1 MYGAHYMGIASPAHA
16 KCFKEMRCLWMRFNK
31 CMKQLNKY
39 IIPLLGSLVMAA
51 PILAVADELAE
62 IKALKERLTAL
73 EAKLTEQDKKVEQ
86 RTTTLAT
93 EIQQSRIGQL
103 IPEKKELKS
112 QWGMGPAASSVYNV
126 PGGISLG
133 GYGEMNYRALV
144 ADAQGKADKGDLLR
158 LVTYVGYKFNDNI
171 LFNSEI
177 ELEHGNTEEMGGD
190 SGEDSG
196 EVAVEF
202 AYMDFLVQ
210 KEFNVRAGSVLIPM
224 GFINEIHE
232 PTYFY
237 GVVRPDVE
245 RYIIPSTWN
254 EMGAGLFG
262 QADMAGKLEYRTYLV
277 NGLRASRFED
287 SGIREGRQ
295 AGNKALFED
304 VAWTSRLDYSPEA
317 IPGFMVG
324 SSFWI
329 GNSGQNED
337 FNGST
342 PNVRTIIGEAHA
354 QYRYRQLSMRAL
366 GAWTG
371 IDDAATVSTA
381 NGETIA
387 DRQNGWYVEAAY
399 DVLPHLVRGT
409 RQSVE
414 PFFRYE
420 QLDTQAAVPSGFTRN
435 DSLDKQ
441 IYTVGVSYKPV
452 DKVVI
457 KADYKNYQTDGPTPT
472 ADEVAVGLGFVY

>member
-1 MYGAHYMGIASPAHA
+1 MYGAHYMSIAASLIA
-16 KCFKEMRCLWMRFNK
+16 KCPRLQGVECKPPCNY
-31 CMKQLNKY
+31 MKYLIKNTF
-39 IIPLLGSLVMAA
+39 
-51 PILAVADELAE
+51 LAVSCLAAGLPTLSVADDQAE
-62 IKALKERLTAL
+62 IKLLKERLAAL
-73 EAKLTEQDKKVEQ
+73 ESKLNEQDKKVEE

-93 EIQQSRIGQL
+93 ELQQSRIGQL

-133 GYGEMNYRALV
+133 GYGEMNYRGFV
-144 ADAQGKADKGDLLR
+144 DDAQGKSNQGDLLR

-177 ELEHGNTEEMGGD
+177 ELEHGNTEAMGGV

-202 AYMDFLVQ
+202 AYMDFLLEKQ
-210 KEFNVRAGSVLIPM
+210 FNVRAGSVLIPM

-237 GVVRPDVE
+237 GVLRPDVE

-254 EMGAGLFG
+254 EMGAGFFG
-262 QADMAGKLEYRTYLV
+262 QGDVAGKLEYRTYLV

-295 AGNKALFED
+295 SGNRALFED
-304 VAWTSRLDYSPEA
+304 VAWTARLDYSPEA
-317 IPGFMVG
+317 ISGLTVG
-324 SSFWI
+324 SSFWL

-337 FNGST
+337 FNGSN

-354 QYRYRQLSMRAL
+354 QYRYRQLSLRAL

-371 IDDAATVSTA
+371 IDDAATVSAA

-387 DRQNGWYVEAAY
+387 DRQNGWYVEGAY
-399 DVLPHLVRGT
+399 DVLPYFVRGT

-420 QLDTQAAVPSGFTRN
+420 QLDTQGSVPSGFTRN
-435 DSLDKQ
+435 ASLDKQ
-441 IYTVGVSYKPV
+441 IYTFGVSYKPV

>member
-1 MYGAHYMGIASPAHA
+1 M
-16 KCFKEMRCLWMRFNK
+16 
-31 CMKQLNKY
+31 KY
-39 IIPLLGSLVMAA
+39 IRKNF
-51 PILAVADELAE
+51 ILAACCLAAGAPTVSLADDQAE
-62 IKALKERLTAL
+62 IKLLKERLAAL
-73 EAKLTEQDKKVEQ
+73 EAKLNEQDKKVEE

-93 EIQQSRIGQL
+93 ELQQSRIGQL

-126 PGGISLG
+126 PGGISIG
-133 GYGEMNYRALV
+133 GYGEMNYRAFV
-144 ADAQGKADKGDLLR
+144 DDAQGKSNQGDLLR

-177 ELEHGNTEEMGGD
+177 ELEHGNTEAMGGV

-202 AYMDFLVQ
+202 AYMDFLLE

-237 GVVRPDVE
+237 GVLRPDVE

-254 EMGAGLFG
+254 EMGAGFFG
-262 QADMAGKLEYRTYLV
+262 QADAAGKLEYRTYLV

-295 AGNKALFED
+295 AGNRALFED
-304 VAWTSRLDYSPEA
+304 VAWTARLDYSPEA
-317 IPGFMVG
+317 ISGLMVG
-324 SSFWI
+324 SSLWV

-337 FNGST
+337 FDGST

-354 QYRYRQLSMRAL
+354 QYRYRQLSLRAL

-387 DRQNGWYVEAAY
+387 DRQNGWYVEAGY
-399 DVLPHLVRGT
+399 DVLPYFVRGT

-420 QLDTQAAVPSGFTRN
+420 QLDTQASVPGGFTRN

-441 IYTVGVSYKPV
+441 IYTVGFSYKPV

-457 KADYKNYQTDGPTPT
+457 KADYKNYQTDGPIPT
-472 ADEVAVGLGFVY
+472 ADEVALGLGFVY

>member
-1 MYGAHYMGIASPAHA
+1 MYGAHYMSIAASLDA
-16 KCFKEMRCLWMRFNK
+16 KCPRLQGDENRLHCNY
-31 CMKQLNKY
+31 MKS
-39 IIPLLGSLVMAA
+39 IIKNTF
-51 PILAVADELAE
+51 LAVACSAAVLPTLSLADDQAE
-62 IKALKERLTAL
+62 IKLLKERLAAL
-73 EAKLTEQDKKVEQ
+73 ESKLNEQDKKVEE

-93 EIQQSRIGQL
+93 ELQQSRIGQL

-112 QWGMGPAASSVYNV
+112 QRGMGPAASSVYNV
-126 PGGISLG
+126 PGGISIG

-144 ADAQGKADKGDLLR
+144 DDAQGKSDKGDILR

-177 ELEHGNTEEMGGD
+177 ELEHANTEEMGGD
-190 SGEDSG
+190 SGDESG
-196 EVAVEF
+196 KVSVEF
-202 AYMDFLVQ
+202 AYMDFLLE

-237 GVVRPDVE
+237 GVLRPDVE
-245 RYIIPSTWN
+245 RYMIPSTWN
-254 EMGAGLFG
+254 ELGFGFFG
-262 QADMAGKLEYRTYLV
+262 QTEAAGKLEYRTYLV

-287 SGIREGRQ
+287 SGIRDGRQ
-295 AGNKALFED
+295 SGNKALFED
-304 VAWTSRLDYSPEA
+304 VAWTARLDYSPEA
-317 IPGFMVG
+317 ISGLTVG
-324 SSFWI
+324 SSFWV

-342 PNVRTIIGEAHA
+342 PNVRTIVGEAHA
-354 QYRYRQLSMRAL
+354 QYRYRQLSLRAL
-366 GAWTG
+366 GSWTG
-371 IDDAATVSTA
+371 IDDAATVSAA

-387 DRQNGWYVEAAY
+387 DRQNGWYVEAGY
-399 DVLPHLVRGT
+399 DVLPYFVRGT

-420 QLDTQAAVPSGFTRN
+420 QIDTQAAVPAGFARN
-435 DSLDKQ
+435 ESMDRQ
-441 IYTVGVSYKPV
+441 IYTVGFSYKPV

-457 KADYKNYQTDGPTPT
+457 KADYKNYQTDGSTPT

>member
-1 MYGAHYMGIASPAHA
+1 
-16 KCFKEMRCLWMRFNK
+16 
-31 CMKQLNKY
+31 
-39 IIPLLGSLVMAA
+39 
-51 PILAVADELAE
+51 
-62 IKALKERLTAL
+62 
-73 EAKLTEQDKKVEQ
+73 
-86 RTTTLAT
+86 
-93 EIQQSRIGQL
+93 
-103 IPEKKELKS
+103 
-112 QWGMGPAASSVYNV
+112 
-126 PGGISLG
+126 
-133 GYGEMNYRALV
+133 
-144 ADAQGKADKGDLLR
+144 
-158 LVTYVGYKFNDNI
+158 VTYVGYKFNDNI

-177 ELEHGNTEEMGGD
+177 ELEHGNTDEMGGD

-196 EVAVEF
+196 KVSVEF
-202 AYMDFLVQ
+202 AYMDFLAE

-254 EMGAGLFG
+254 ELGAGFFG
-262 QADMAGKLEYRTYLV
+262 QAEAAGKLEYRTYLV

-295 AGNKALFED
+295 SGNKALFED
-304 VAWTSRLDYSPEA
+304 VAWTGRLDYSPDA
-317 IPGFMVG
+317 IPGLLVG

-337 FNGST
+337 FNDST
-342 PNVRTIIGEAHA
+342 PNVRTIVGEAHA
-354 QYRYRQLSMRAL
+354 QYRYRQLSLRAL

-387 DRQNGWYVEAAY
+387 DRQNGWYVESAY

-420 QLDTQAAVPSGFTRN
+420 QLDTQASVPSGFARN